1 MRACSSIFNLNN
13 LNVIKNERKAAAGIF
28 RCHTKIKLLKQGK
41 VTFNFFK
48 KVFLTK
54 RQFFYV

>member
-28 RCHTKIKLLKQGK
+28 SMSYQNKAFEAREGY
-41 VTFNFFK
+41 F
-48 KVFLTK
+48 
-54 RQFFYV
+54 